1 MLKRFKMTL
10 FILACMFISFGS
22 VHAEEWFYQRMY
34 LTSHHVMNYSNERG
48 ALGRANLHVIQGN
61 ESGNS
66 MLTYCADVD
75 TGGYAGSYSKSVLD
89 SSAYDGNGLRL
100 TAILASSY
108 PYVSLEEMR
117 ALYYEQTG
125 NSIDGLTYQE
135 AIYAT
140 QATVWTITNGNHAP
154 YTFAGNIGDDE
165 MLDLTHTNGLHCNWA
180 VIGPNEEGYC
190 YPNVDST
197 YYDRDEAAV
206 SARVNAVVNWLLSMD
221 GSQMTDSGN
230 VSINVISKSLTYD
243 NSKGENIAKVSF
255 SLDFDNLTTISSLA
269 DINVLVTDS
278 NGNEI
283 DVDYSDGVYS
293 FYNLY
298 PGDMKDVK
306 FNISVE
312 YSNSYAATAYLYQSS
327 GNQDLVGVETN
338 GVNKSASILVDIS
351 RTGIGDVEVSKSAIT
366 GGPEI
371 EGARLTIKDSNGN
384 VIDTW
389 ISGGEPHVVKGLQEG
404 KYTLTE
410 ELAPEGYSTA
420 STIEFEIKDGEVT
433 SINMIDEVTKLLII
447 KKDCYDKEVIG
458 SKFKL
463 IDSNG
468 NVIYEWISKEGG
480 EYIEKIKVGFYTV
493 VEVVYPTGSSEG
505 IETSRVS
512 IEVKDTGA
520 KQVIELTDNSV
531 CKLTNVPKTGIVKSM
546 GLGISVIALGGLVI
560 ISSRKKEA

>member
-1 MLKRFKMTL
+1 MFKKFKMTL
-10 FILACMFISFGS
+10 FVVACMFISLGS
-22 VHAEEWFYQRMY
+22 VHAEDWLYQRMY

-61 ESGNS
+61 ETGNS
-66 MLTYCADVD
+66 MFTYCADVD
-75 TGGYAGSYSKSVLD
+75 TGGYAGNYSKSMLD
-89 SSAYDGNGLRL
+89 GSAYDGNGLRL

-108 PYVSLEEMR
+108 PYVSLPEMR

-125 NSIDGLTYQE
+125 YSIDGLTYQE

-140 QATVWTITNGNHAP
+140 QAAVWTITNGNHAP
-154 YTFAGNIGDDE
+154 YTFAGNIDDDE
-165 MLDLTHTNGLHCNWA
+165 MLDITHTNGLHCNWA
-180 VIGPNEEGYC
+180 VIGPNQEGYC

-197 YYDRDEAAV
+197 YYDRDESAV
-206 SARVNAVVNWLLSMD
+206 NARVSAVVNWLLSMD

-230 VSINVISKSLTYD
+230 VSVNVISKSLTYD
-243 NSKGENIAKVSF
+243 NSKNENVANVSF
-255 SLDFDNLTTISSLA
+255 SVDFDNLTTISSLA
-269 DINVLVTDS
+269 DINVVVTDS
-278 NGNEI
+278 NGNNI
-283 DVDYSDGVYS
+283 DVVYNDGVYS
-293 FYNLY
+293 FETIY
-298 PGDMKDVK
+298 PGNLKDVK

-338 GVNKSASILVDIS
+338 GVNKSTSLDVTIS

-389 ISGGEPHVVKGLQEG
+389 TSGNEPHVVKGLQEG

-433 SINMIDEVTKLLII
+433 SVNMIDEVTKILII
-447 KKDCYDKEVIG
+447 KKDCYDEEVIG
-458 SKFKL
+458 SKFRL
-463 IDSNG
+463 IDSEG
-468 NVIYEWISKEGG
+468 NVVYEWTSKEGG
-480 EYIEKIKVGFYTV
+480 EYIEKIGVGVYTV
-493 VEVVYPTGSSEG
+493 VEVVFPNGSNEG

-512 IEVKDTGA
+512 IEVKDTGN

-546 GLGISVIALGGLVI
+546 GLGISVIVLGGVVI